1 MSCLGILRRKE
12 DRAATEVYML
22 NLNPHEFTHP
32 ATNFINDLKHQL
44 VFVAVNTVE
53 EALELISGQ
62 VAYDLAKTFVPLGG
76 FPFFIADGG
85 NRIVAIFHFHAI
97 VKSGR
102 FINLR
107 CH

>member
-32 ATNFINDLKHQL
+32 ATKFINDLEHQL
-44 VFVAVNTVE
+44 MTVSVNAVEKT
-53 EALELISGQ
+53 LELISREI
-62 VAYDLAKTFVPLGG
+62 ANDLSETFVPLGG
-76 FPFFIADGG
+76 FPFSVADGD
-85 NRIVAIFHFHAI
+85 NPIVAIFHFHAI